1 MDFPRD
7 SEFAADLSPLA
18 WVQEEL
24 RRSLEASR
32 KALRR
37 HLRDADAFSALGDP
51 SHGNAPD
58 SASLTTAL
66 RQLHQAAGVMSLV
79 QQSAGA
85 TLLRACED
93 ALQSLLAQPQRITRD
108 VVDTLE
114 RADFAL
120 LDYVA
125 RQLAARPVSSL
136 NLFPQY
142 LAVKTLAGLER
153 AHPADLWSH
162 EWSWTDL
169 PSQGAAP
176 RKPEM
181 AHARFERIL
190 LQLMR
195 HGSADEARALSDLC
209 ASLGAGAS
217 QAAGHTP
224 WPLWHLAAG
233 FFEAQ
238 ARGLLRPD
246 AYSKRIGSRLL
257 AQLRPG
263 VEAEAAES
271 ERLARDLLF
280 FCAQSAPPP
289 GPSASPRLHSV
300 REAFGLTAYAPI
312 DYEEARL
319 GQVDP
324 AWVTQ
329 ARKRVSA
336 AKDAWSSVADGDLNR
351 LVGLDE
357 LFALVTESL
366 QLLFP
371 GGGVLGQSLQRA
383 VVSAARAEAAPSSAL
398 AMEVATSMLYLDA
411 VLEDVAFDAP
421 ELAERVR
428 RLAQRVEAVAHGDP
442 PQPLDAW
449 MEDLYRRVSDRQTMG
464 SVVQELRSALSETE
478 KLVDEYFRDTRR
490 REVLIPVPGQLSAM
504 RGVLAVLGMEH
515 AAQALLRMR
524 NEVDDLGNTEV
535 DASRRGPL
543 KIFERLAANLGA
555 LGFLIDM
562 LSVQPQLAKRLFSFD
577 ETSGV
582 LSPVMGRFASDTS
595 GFISLDELMPGLA
608 AEGLLQRDLPEPAV
622 ATPVQASEPIELQA
636 LPTDELQ
643 ALLIDLSEPAVVEPD
658 EGLAPVTATLAAEPE
673 VDPDMLW
680 VFLEECQEVIATARE
695 ALEQLRSDAGDEN
708 AFTTLRRS
716 FHTLKGSSRMVGLQ
730 DFGEAAWAC
739 EQLYNARLGGQQAA
753 DAPLLNFSAEA
764 LDYFA
769 DWSEAI
775 SQGRKAG
782 HASNSVRRAAD
793 ALRLESRIEPIEWP
807 QALLTMPSELDE
819 LAVTELPLMSDAE
832 FGTAPAPEPLPEPAE
847 LASFELEF
855 DLGAPIAPMN
865 EAPPRLEIPPLVLEG
880 EAPEPDDAVLSP
892 AELST
897 DASLPLATPAAPIE
911 APHLEL
917 AYSADALA
925 ASAEREQALA
935 EEAEA
940 VKVIGP
946 LRISI
951 SLFNVFL
958 NEGDEL
964 SRRLCIE
971 LAEWA
976 LELSHALPDSA
987 VALAHS
993 LAGNAATVGFDDL
1006 SRLARLL
1013 EHALERTRALGCGTL
1028 DEGQLFVDAADE
1040 IRRLL
1045 HQFAAGFLKQPDA
1058 ALNQRLIEHEHLVA
1072 RRLQDLALHE
1082 PEPVDSGAVPLDSRS
1097 GPLTHPGDLGQVL
1110 TGPLQPVSQAPVPA
1124 GRDHAPDEL
1133 DLIDLDA
1140 EDAIDA
1146 ELFPFFEEEGKELL
1160 YQLAQSMR
1168 DWHAQP
1174 ADLGHAASCMRD
1186 LHTLK
1191 GGARLCGAMRL
1202 GEMAHRMESVIQ
1214 SLLGDGE
1221 AAEND
1226 IERLQNHLDV
1236 MVAEFEALHHPAQK
1250 MPTQAVPA
1258 AVAVTAPDLPAAADQ
1273 PEAAEPEA
1281 EAIAEEPAVTPA
1293 PIDWSRFKTGLTTV
1307 QAAAEPGERAA
1318 GASLHGQVRVRAP
1331 LLERLINEAGEVSIR
1346 RSRMESE
1353 VGQMKGSMSDLSD
1366 NLERLRQQLRDMEF
1380 QANAQIGS
1388 RLESAKQVNQDF
1400 DPLEFDRYTRMQE
1413 LTHIMAESVG
1423 DLATVQRTLQRALQ
1437 STEDELAAQARLTRD
1452 LQDDLLSTRMV
1463 EFDSLSDRLYR
1474 VLRQTAKE
1482 TGKQVRL
1489 DVQGGSIEVDRGV
1502 LERMTP
1508 TFEHLL
1514 RNSVIHGIE
1523 SPEQRAASGKDA
1535 SGTVTVTVTH
1545 EDNEVVVEFRDDG
1558 GGIDLAL
1565 IRQRGLA
1572 MGVLT
1577 PDADPTEA
1585 ELIQLIF
1592 MSGFSTASSL
1602 TESAGRG
1609 VGMDVVR
1616 NDVNAMGGRVVSAST
1631 PGLGTSF
1638 KLLLPLT
1645 TAVTQ
1650 VVMLRCGDNV
1660 LAVPASLIETVKR
1673 VSPDELETAYRSGS
1687 FAEADQALPF
1697 FWLGGLLQQG
1707 EQGVQPP
1714 GRSQPLVIV
1723 KSAQQRVALHV
1734 DEVQG
1739 KQEVVVK
1746 NLGPQLVRVPGLA
1759 GITLLASGAAALIY
1773 NPVALATLYGEPAR
1787 KQTELA
1793 LQTRQPLEQQVAPK
1807 QAPLVMVVDDSL
1819 TVRRVTQRL
1828 LEREGYRVMLSKD
1841 GLDALEHLAD
1851 ELPALVLSDI
1861 EMPHMDGFD
1870 LVRNM
1875 RADARLRELPVV
1887 MITSR
1892 IAQKHRDYAAELG
1905 VQHYLGKPYDEAE
1918 LLALIASYTSAKQ

>member
-24 RRSLEASR
+24 RRSLGASR

-37 HLRDADAFSALGDP
+37 HLRDADAFLALGEP
-51 SHGNAPD
+51 GQGNAPD
-58 SASLTTAL
+58 SAGLTVAL
-66 RQLHQAAGVMSLV
+66 RHLHQAAGVLALV
-79 QQSAGA
+79 EQAACA
-85 TLLRACED
+85 TVLRACED

-114 RADFAL
+114 RADFAV

-125 RQLAARPVSSL
+125 RQLTGRPVASL

-142 LAVKTLAGLER
+142 LAVKAVAGLER
-153 AHPADLWSH
+153 AHPADLWTH
-162 EWSWTDL
+162 AWSWTDL
-169 PSQGAAP
+169 PAQGAAP

-181 AHARFERIL
+181 AHARFERSL

-195 HGSADEARALSDLC
+195 HGSANEARVLSDLC

-217 QAAGHTP
+217 QGSRRTP

-238 ARGLLRPD
+238 AGGLLPID

-263 VEAEAAES
+263 VEAESAVS

-289 GPSASPRLHSV
+289 SPSASPRLHAV
-300 REAFGLTAYAPI
+300 REAFGLTAYAPT
-312 DYEEARL
+312 DYQEVRL

-324 AWVTQ
+324 AWVAQ
-329 ARKRVSA
+329 AHKRVSA
-336 AKDAWSSVADGDLNR
+336 AKDAWSSVADGDLER

-383 VVSAARAEAAPSSAL
+383 VVSAARAEAAPSSGL

-411 VLEDVAFDAP
+411 VLEDATFDAP

-449 MEDLYRRVSDRQTMG
+449 MEDVYRRVSDRQTMG
-464 SVVQELRSALSETE
+464 SVVHELRGTLSATE

-524 NEVDDLGNTEV
+524 NEVDELADTEI
-535 DASRRGPL
+535 DASRRAPL

-577 ETSGV
+577 DASGV
-582 LSPVMGRFASDTS
+582 LSPVMGRVASFTS
-595 GFISLDELMPGLA
+595 GFTGLDELMPGL
-608 AEGLLQRDLPEPAV
+608 V
-622 ATPVQASEPIELQA
+622 AGVASEPDLDEPAGSADLQSGAVLEPIAPQA
-636 LPTDELQ
+636 LTTDAPQ
-643 ALLIDLSEPAVVEPD
+643 AAQLDLTGADEAPAP
-658 EGLAPVTATLAAEPE
+658 LTAVSAAEPE
-673 VDPDMLW
+673 VDADMLG
-680 VFLEECQEVIATARE
+680 VFLEECQDVIAAARA
-695 ALEQLRSDAGDEN
+695 ALEQLRGDAGDEP
-708 AFTTLRRS
+708 AVTTVRRS
-716 FHTLKGSSRMVGLQ
+716 FHTLKGSSRMVGLH

-739 EQLYNARLGGQQAA
+739 EQLYSARLGGQHAA

-775 SQGRKAG
+775 LQGHEAG
-782 HASNSVRRAAD
+782 HQSASLRRAAD
-793 ALRLESRIEPIEWP
+793 ALRLESRLEPIEWP
-807 QALLTMPSELDE
+807 QAPLTIPSEIDALAALDLQLMADAGSDAAAEPELDLQALPEPDE
-819 LAVTELPLMSDAE
+819 LA
-832 FGTAPAPEPLPEPAE
+832 G
-847 LASFELEF
+847 FELEF
-855 DLGAPIAPMN
+855 DLGAPIVPMIVV
-865 EAPPRLEIPPLVLEG
+865 PPSDEISPLVLEG
-880 EAPEPDDAVLSP
+880 EAP
-892 AELST
+892 
-897 DASLPLATPAAPIE
+897 
-911 APHLEL
+911 PHLEL
-917 AYSADALA
+917 VYSAAALA
-925 ASAEREQALA
+925 ASVEREQALA

-951 SLFNVFL
+951 SLFNIFL
-958 NEGDEL
+958 NEADEL

-976 LELSHALPDSA
+976 LELSQALPDSA

-1013 EHALERTRALGCGTL
+1013 EHALERTHALRRGTL

-1072 RRLQDLALHE
+1072 GRLQDLALHE
-1082 PEPVDSGAVPLDSRS
+1082 PESVDSAGAPLGASPGPVTKAGELGQVSS
-1097 GPLTHPGDLGQVL
+1097 GPLPPASEV
-1110 TGPLQPVSQAPVPA
+1110 PVPA
-1124 GRDHAPDEL
+1124 GRGHAHDEL
-1133 DLIDLDA
+1133 DLTDLDA
-1140 EDAIDA
+1140 VDAIDA

-1160 YQLAQSMR
+1160 QQLAQSLR

-1174 ADLGHAASCMRD
+1174 AETGQTAACMRD

-1214 SLLGDGE
+1214 SLLSDDQ
-1221 AAEND
+1221 ATQDD
-1226 IERLQNHLDV
+1226 IERLQNHLDL
-1236 MVAEFEALHHPAQK
+1236 MVAEFEALRHPAADV
-1250 MPTQAVPA
+1250 PTEPVVVAEAAPVVPD
-1258 AVAVTAPDLPAAADQ
+1258 PLPAAAQPQAAQ
-1273 PEAAEPEA
+1273 PEAAEPMA
-1281 EAIAEEPAVTPA
+1281 PPAATPV
-1293 PIDWSRFKTGLTTV
+1293 PIDWSRFTTGHPAVPT
-1307 QAAAEPGERAA
+1307 APGPGERAA
-1318 GASLHGQVRVRAP
+1318 GAPQHGQVRVRAP

-1353 VGQMKGSMSDLSD
+1353 VGQMKGSMADLSD
-1366 NLERLRQQLRDMEF
+1366 NLGRLRQQLRDMEF

-1388 RLESAKQVNQDF
+1388 RLESAKQANQDF

-1423 DLATVQRTLQRALQ
+1423 DLATVQRALQRALQ

-1474 VLRQTAKE
+1474 VLRQAAKE
-1482 TGKQVRL
+1482 SGKQVRL

-1508 TFEHLL
+1508 AFEHLL

-1523 SPEQRAASGKDA
+1523 SPAQRGASGKDA

-1558 GGIDLAL
+1558 AGLDLAL
-1565 IRQRGLA
+1565 IRQRGVA

-1577 PDADPTEA
+1577 PDADPTQT

-1592 MSGFSTASSL
+1592 RSGFSTASSL

-1616 NDVNAMGGRVVSAST
+1616 NDVNAMGGRIVSAST

-1650 VVMLRCGDNV
+1650 VVMLSCADNV
-1660 LAVPASLIETVKR
+1660 LAVPATLIETVKR
-1673 VSPDELETAYRSGS
+1673 VSPDELEAAYQSGS
-1687 FAEADQALPF
+1687 FTEDNEALPF

-1707 EQGVQPP
+1707 EQGVPPP
-1714 GRSQPLVIV
+1714 GRTQPLVIV

-1734 DEVQG
+1734 DEVLG

-1773 NPVALATLYGEPAR
+1773 NPVALATLYGEQAR

-1793 LQTRQPLEQQVAPK
+1793 LQTRQPLAQRVAP
-1807 QAPLVMVVDDSL
+1807 QLAPLVMVVDDSL

-1841 GLDALEHLAD
+1841 GLDAIEQLAN

-1875 RADARLRELPVV
+1875 RADARLRDLPVI

-1918 LLALIASYTSAKQ
+1918 LLALIARYTLTEQ

>member
-18 WVQEEL
+18 WVQDEL

-37 HLRDADAFSALGDP
+37 HLRDVEALTALGGAG
-51 SHGNAPD
+51 HGDAPD
-58 SASLTTAL
+58 STNLTAAL
-66 RQLHQAAGVMSLV
+66 RHLHQAAGVMSLV
-79 QQSAGA
+79 EQSACA
-85 TLLRACED
+85 TVLRACEA

-108 VVDTLE
+108 LVDTLE
-114 RADFAL
+114 RADFAV

-125 RQLAARPVSSL
+125 RQLAGRPVASL

-142 LAVKTLAGLER
+142 LAVKAVAGLER
-153 AHPADLWSH
+153 AHPADLWAH
-162 EWSWTDL
+162 AWSWTDL
-169 PSQGAAP
+169 PAQGAAP

-181 AHARFERIL
+181 AHARFERSL

-195 HGSADEARALSDLC
+195 HGSANEARVLSDLC

-217 QAAGHTP
+217 QGSRRAP

-238 ARGLLRPD
+238 AGGLLQPD

-263 VEAEAAES
+263 VEVETAVS

-280 FCAQSAPPP
+280 FCAQAAPPSRP
-289 GPSASPRLHSV
+289 DASPRLQAV
-300 REAFGLTAYAPI
+300 REAFCLTDYAPT
-312 DYEEARL
+312 DYEEVRL

-324 AWVTQ
+324 AWVAQ

-336 AKDAWSSVADGDLNR
+336 AKDAWSSVADGELER

-357 LFALVTESL
+357 LFALVNESL
-366 QLLFP
+366 LLLFP
-371 GGGVLGQSLQRA
+371 GGGVLGESLQRA
-383 VVSAARAEAAPSSAL
+383 VVSAARAAAAPSPAL

-411 VLEDVAFDAP
+411 VLEEATFDAP

-442 PQPLDAW
+442 PQPLDVW
-449 MEDLYRRVSDRQTMG
+449 MEDVYRRVSDRQTMG
-464 SVVQELRSALSETE
+464 SVVQELRGTLSATE

-524 NEVDDLGNTEV
+524 TEV
-535 DASRRGPL
+535 DELVDTEIDVSRRGPL
-543 KIFERLAANLGA
+543 RIFERLAANLGA

-577 ETSGV
+577 DASGA
-582 LSPVMGRFASDTS
+582 LSPVMGRVASVTS
-595 GFISLDELMPGLA
+595 GFTGLDELMPGLA
-608 AEGLLQRDLPEPAV
+608 AEA
-622 ATPVQASEPIELQA
+622 ASEPDQAEPAGSAGAQSGAAPETIEA
-636 LPTDELQ
+636 PTDTQ
-643 ALLIDLSEPAVVEPD
+643 PAAHIDLSGPD
-658 EGLAPVTATLAAEPE
+658 EAPAPVTPTAPAEPE
-673 VDPDMLW
+673 VDADMLG
-680 VFLEECQEVIATARE
+680 VFLEECQEVIAAARA
-695 ALEQLRSDAGDEN
+695 ALEQLRGDAGDEP
-708 AFTTLRRS
+708 AVTTVRRS
-716 FHTLKGSSRMVGLQ
+716 FHTLKGSSRMVGLH

-739 EQLYNARLGGQQAA
+739 EQLYNARLGVQQAV
-753 DAPLLNFSAEA
+753 DTPLLNFSGEA

-775 SQGRKAG
+775 SQGRQAG
-782 HASNSVRRAAD
+782 HESASLRRAAD
-793 ALRLESRIEPIEWP
+793 ALRLESSLEPIEWP
-807 QALLTMPSELDE
+807 QAPLTIPSEIDALAALD
-819 LAVTELPLMSDAE
+819 LQLMADAAAE
-832 FGTAPAPEPLPEPAE
+832 PEPEV
-847 LASFELEF
+847 LAGFELEF
-855 DLGAPIAPMN
+855 DLGEPIAPISDV
-865 EAPPRLEIPPLVLEG
+865 PPSQDISPLVLEG
-880 EAPEPDDAVLSP
+880 EAP
-892 AELST
+892 
-897 DASLPLATPAAPIE
+897 
-911 APHLEL
+911 PHLEL
-917 AYSADALA
+917 VYSAAALA
-925 ASAEREQALA
+925 ASVEREQALA

-951 SLFNVFL
+951 SLFNIFL
-958 NEGDEL
+958 NEADEL

-976 LELSHALPDSA
+976 LELSQALPDSA

-1013 EHALERTRALGCGTL
+1013 EHALERTRALGSGTL

-1072 RRLQDLALHE
+1072 GRLQDRALHE
-1082 PEPVDSGAVPLDSRS
+1082 PEPVDSAGAPLGATP
-1097 GPLTHPGDLGQVL
+1097 GPLTHPGDASIL
-1110 TGPLQPVSQAPVPA
+1110 TGPRPPASEVPEPA
-1124 GRDHAPDEL
+1124 GGDHATDE
-1133 DLIDLDA
+1133 IDA
-1140 EDAIDA
+1140 VDAIDS
-1146 ELFPFFEEEGKELL
+1146 ELLPFFEEEGKELL
-1160 YQLAQSMR
+1160 QQLAQSLR
-1168 DWHAQP
+1168 DWHDQP
-1174 ADLGHAASCMRD
+1174 AGTGHAAACLRD

-1214 SLLGDGE
+1214 SWLSGAQATQD
-1221 AAEND
+1221 D
-1226 IERLQNHLDV
+1226 IERLQNQLDV
-1236 MVAEFEALHHPAQK
+1236 MVAAFEALRRPA
-1250 MPTQAVPA
+1250 PEVPAEPVVA
-1258 AVAVTAPDLPAAADQ
+1258 AVAVAAEPETLPAAAQ
-1273 PEAAEPEA
+1273 SQTARSEAMVMTAA
-1281 EAIAEEPAVTPA
+1281 A
-1293 PIDWSRFKTGLTTV
+1293 PVPMDWSRFMAGRPDV
-1307 QAAAEPGERAA
+1307 QTAPEPGERPV
-1318 GASLHGQVRVRAP
+1318 GAPLHGLVRVRAP

-1353 VGQMKGSMSDLSD
+1353 VGQMKGSMADLSD
-1366 NLERLRQQLRDMEF
+1366 NLGRLRQQLRDMEF

-1388 RLESAKQVNQDF
+1388 RLESAKQANQDF

-1423 DLATVQRTLQRALQ
+1423 DLATVQRALQRALQ

-1463 EFDSLSDRLYR
+1463 EFDSMSDRLYR
-1474 VLRQTAKE
+1474 VLRQAAKE
-1482 TGKQVRL
+1482 SGKQVRL

-1523 SPEQRAASGKDA
+1523 TPEQRVASGKDA

-1558 GGIDLAL
+1558 AGLDLAL
-1565 IRQRGLA
+1565 IRQRGVA

-1577 PDADPTEA
+1577 PDAEPTQD

-1592 MSGFSTASSL
+1592 RSGFSTASSL

-1616 NDVNAMGGRVVSAST
+1616 NDVNAMGGRIVSAST
-1631 PGLGTSF
+1631 PGSGTSF

-1650 VVMLRCGDNV
+1650 VVMLSCADNV
-1660 LAVPASLIETVKR
+1660 LAVPATLIETVKR
-1673 VSPDELETAYRSGS
+1673 VGPDELEAAYRSGT
-1687 FAEADQALPF
+1687 FTEDNEAMPF
-1697 FWLGGLLQQG
+1697 FWLGGLLQQS
-1707 EQGVQPP
+1707 EQALQPP
-1714 GRSQPLVIV
+1714 GRTQPLVIV
-1723 KSAQQRVALHV
+1723 KSARQRVALHV
-1734 DEVQG
+1734 DEVLG

-1773 NPVALATLYGEPAR
+1773 NPVALATLYGAPAR
-1787 KQTELA
+1787 RQTELA
-1793 LQTRQPLEQQVAPK
+1793 LQTRQPLAQRVAPK
-1807 QAPLVMVVDDSL
+1807 LAPLVLVVDDSL

-1841 GLDALEHLAD
+1841 GLDAIEQLGV

-1861 EMPHMDGFD
+1861 EMPHMDGFE
-1870 LVRNM
+1870 LVRHM
-1875 RADARLRELPVV
+1875 RADARLRDLPVI

-1918 LLALIASYTSAKQ
+1918 LLALIARYTSAEQ